1 MMVVWSRTA
10 SVALGGGKPGLWSPL
25 GCPWGLIA
33 GCALSLL
40 GHELLKDGLSHYI
53 GIWFKPM
60 LDVKLADAL
69 SKVTT
74 DRLQGVHL
82 PALGLFV
89 PIPLGWADRQPEMEL
104 PMTEVCCQFA
114 WSWGRVGGHVRAL

>member
-1 MMVVWSRTA
+1 M
-10 SVALGGGKPGLWSPL
+10 G
-25 GCPWGLIA
+25 IA

-40 GHELLKDGLSHYI
+40 GQELLKDGLSHDF
-53 GIWFKPM
+53 GIW
-60 LDVKLADAL
+60 LDVKLAGGL

-89 PIPLGWADRQPEMEL
+89 PSRLGWAGSQS
-104 PMTEVCCQFA
+104 
-114 WSWGRVGGHVRAL
+114 WSSQ